1 LAQAPLAVRYW
12 TATRHS
18 VVVVGVV
25 VVVAVAV
32 ALVDVVVLVLVV
44 VVAVAVDVE
53 EVAESVV
60 SVAVES
66 VLE

>member
-12 TATRHS
+12 TATRHVE
-18 VVVVGVV
+18 VVVV
-25 VVVAVAV
+25 VVVAVVVGDAV
-32 ALVDVVVLVLVV
+32 AVVLVLV